1 LLNSVPKE
9 SVKEV
14 WKIISYMIPNSYQHV
29 VILSD
34 GTHLCTCLLLVS
46 HGVICRHYFKLMI
59 ENSSALFHIL
69 LMPTRWL
76 KDDAWN
82 QIDLISNEPFIGT
95 SSKNLKSTNDNSS
108 DLRIYPIPNHHN
120 NIQEVEIR
128 HHTQKKVYYGRIMGH
143 FKQALNYS
151 LEDNDQ
157 ENLDN
162 IILTYIA
169 EKELKQQNK
178 TQSVK
183 RKTLK
188 DNNDQKLVSNE
199 LRMSDGHVYNINDIE
214 DPIKRQGKGRP
225 SIKRLKTCNEQKGT
239 DKVQKKNVYEGDNSG
254 GRKCRLCHKAGH
266 YAPKCPNK
274 ENNHVNN
281 SD

>member
-1 LLNSVPKE
+1 MLNSVPKE
-9 SVKEV
+9 SIKEV
-14 WKIISYMIPNSYQHV
+14 WKIIPYMVPNSYQH
-29 VILSD
+29 IIFLSD

-46 HGVICRHYFKLMI
+46 HGIICRHYFKLMI
-59 ENSSALFHIL
+59 ENSNALFHTL

-76 KDDAWN
+76 QDDAWN

-95 SSKNLKSTNDNSS
+95 SSKNLKPTNDNNS
-108 DLRIYPIPNHHN
+108 DSRMYPIPKHHN

-128 HHTQKKVYYGRIMGH
+128 HHTQKKIHYGRIMGH

-157 ENLDN
+157 ESLDN

-178 TQSVK
+178 TQPVK

-188 DNNDQKLVSNE
+188 DNNDQNLSNE
-199 LRMSDGHVYNINDIE
+199 FKTSDGHVYNINDIE
-214 DPIKRQGKGRP
+214 DPLKRQGKGRP
-225 SIKRLKTCNEQKGT
+225 STKRLKACNEQKGT
-239 DKVQKKNVYEGDNSG
+239 DKTRKENVYDDDNSG
-254 GRKCRLCHKAGH
+254 GRKCRLCHKTGH

-274 ENNHVNN
+274 ENSHVNN